1 MYAQLFCGAN
11 YLIYLSVV
19 IKARKM
25 FLESLQNPPP
35 LPPPPRIANLE
46 ENDAK
51 T

>member
-11 YLIYLSVV
+11 YLMYLSIV
-19 IKARKM
+19 IKAREM

-35 LPPPPRIANLE
+35 PSPRIANLE